1 MHSFSDFIC
10 EGALAID
17 AVSTKVGKTEV
28 VSVQGRFQPP
38 TLGHLKA
45 IEQAYKKF
53 RKPVAIVMVKGG
65 KSKIPFDAKIQK
77 KVFKA
82 MLGSIPHIFIEEDS
96 GFIGN
101 FVDKLRKD
109 NKEPIA
115 IFTGTDRVK
124 SYQGQIDRYKEKLN
138 LNIKVHEIQRGD
150 EDVSATKVRNALK
163 ADDFEAFKKLTHKKV
178 HPMFDELKKKL

>member
-1 MHSFSDFIC
+1 MESFRHFLD
-10 EGALAID
+10 EGALPLD
-17 AVSTKVGKTEV
+17 KVMTKRGTKEV
-28 VSVQGRFQPP
+28 VVVQGRFQPP

-53 RKPVAIVMVKGG
+53 KKPVAIVLVKGG
-65 KSKIPFDAKIQK
+65 KSKIPFDEKIQK

-82 MLGSIPHIFIEEDS
+82 MLGSIPHIFVDEDS

-101 FVDKLRKD
+101 FIDKLRKD

-115 IFTGTDRVK
+115 IFTGSDRVK
-124 SYQGQIDRYKEKLN
+124 SYEAQIDRYVEKLN
-138 LNIKVHEIQRGD
+138 LNIKVHEIVRGD

-163 ADDFEAFKKLTHKKV
+163 DDDFEAFKKLTHKNV
-178 HPMFDELKKKL
+178 HKMFKELQAKL